1 MNIIQLTII
10 KIEDYGP
17 WTLTLGSDRE
27 AELQMLQAGIYHD
40 LQNLFSK
47 YNCLVF
53 FNRFDEYFVITNTL
67 TLQNHISILK
77 EISLKHPGLC
87 ISFTI
92 GNGKTP
98 LDANINAYQVRKDGK
113 FLNKEFRIYGC
124 SEEINNISY
133 TSSSLKDRKI
143 KTLHIDING
152 SSGIG
157 NYISPYETTVKVMK
171 SYVLLMDKFLKKNS
185 LTFFLGGDNFM
196 IIADL
201 IETDEISYLLNSIS
215 DELGIKFNCGIGFG
229 KTSRESA
236 KNATEALDL
245 IRKLRKKGQI
255 IPIYEIT

>member
-1 MNIIQLTII
+1 MSIIQLTII
-10 KIEDYGP
+10 KIEGYGH
-17 WTLTLGSDRE
+17 WTLSLGSDRE
-27 AELQMLQAGIYHD
+27 AELQMLQADIYHD
-40 LQNLFSK
+40 LQNIFSK

-77 EISLKHPGLC
+77 EISLKFPDLC

-92 GNGKTP
+92 GNGTTP
-98 LDANINAYQVRKDGK
+98 LNANIDAYRARKDGK
-113 FLNKEFRIYGC
+113 FLDKELRIYG
-124 SEEINNISY
+124 SKEINNHLSISPN
-133 TSSSLKDRKI
+133 LNNIKI

-196 IIADL
+196 IIADS
-201 IETDEISYLLNSIS
+201 IDKNEISYLLNSVS
-215 DELGIKFNCGIGFG
+215 DELDIKFNCGIGFG

-236 KNATEALDL
+236 KNATKALDL

-255 IPIYEIT
+255 IPIYEIK

>member
-1 MNIIQLTII
+1 MNIQLTII
-10 KIEDYGP
+10 KIEGYGP

-27 AELQMLQAGIYHD
+27 AELQMLQSEIYHD

-67 TLQNHISILK
+67 TLQNHISIIK
-77 EISLKHPGLC
+77 EISLKHPELC

-98 LDANINAYQVRKDGK
+98 LDANIDAYQARKNGK
-113 FLNKEFRIYGC
+113 FLDKEFRIYGDIYDL
-124 SEEINNISY
+124 SDIP
-133 TSSSLKDRKI
+133 SSLNERKI
-143 KTLHIDING
+143 KILHIDISG

-157 NYISPYETTVKVMK
+157 NQISPYETTVKVMK

-196 IIADL
+196 IISDL
-201 IETDEISYLLNSIS
+201 IEKDEISYLLNSIS
-215 DELGIKFNCGIGFG
+215 DELDIKFNCGIGFG
-229 KTSRESA
+229 NTSRESA

-255 IPIYEIT
+255 IPIYEIK

>member
-1 MNIIQLTII
+1 MMNIQLTII
-10 KIEDYGP
+10 KIEGYGP

-27 AELQMLQAGIYHD
+27 AELQMLQADIYHD

-53 FNRFDEYFVITNTL
+53 FNTFDEYFVITNTL
-67 TLQNHISILK
+67 TLQNHISIIK
-77 EISLKHPGLC
+77 EISQKNPDLC

-98 LDANINAYQVRKDGK
+98 LDANINAYQARKNDK
-113 FLNKEFRIYGC
+113 FLDEEFRIYG
-124 SEEINNISY
+124 EINNTVYMSS
-133 TSSSLKDRKI
+133 TSLNDKKI

-196 IIADL
+196 IIAADL
-201 IETDEISYLLNSIS
+201 IDKDEISCLLNSIS
-215 DELGIKFNCGIGFG
+215 DELDIKFNCGIGFG

-255 IPIYEIT
+255 IPIYEIK

>member
-1 MNIIQLTII
+1 MNIQLTII
-10 KIEDYGP
+10 KIEGYGP

-27 AELQMLQAGIYHD
+27 AELQMLQAKIYHD

-67 TLQNHISILK
+67 TLQNHISIIK
-77 EISLKHPGLC
+77 EISLKHPELC

-98 LDANINAYQVRKDGK
+98 LDANIDAYQARKNGK
-113 FLNKEFRIYGC
+113 FLDKKFRIYGDIYNL
-124 SEEINNISY
+124 SDA
-133 TSSSLKDRKI
+133 SSSLNDKKI
-143 KTLHIDING
+143 KILHIDING

-157 NYISPYETTVKVMK
+157 NHNSPYETTVKVMK

-196 IIADL
+196 IIADS
-201 IETDEISYLLNSIS
+201 IEKDEISYLLNTIS
-215 DELGIKFNCGIGFG
+215 DELDIKFNCGIGFG
-229 KTSRESA
+229 KTSKESA
-236 KNATEALDL
+236 KNATEALDS
-245 IRKLRKKGQI
+245 IRILRKKGQI
-255 IPIYEIT
+255 IPIYEIK

>member
-1 MNIIQLTII
+1 MSIQLTII
-10 KIEDYGP
+10 KIEGYGP

-27 AELQMLQAGIYHD
+27 AELQMLQAEIYRD

-67 TLQNHISILK
+67 TLQNHVSIIK
-77 EISLKHPGLC
+77 EISLKHPELC

-98 LDANINAYQVRKDGK
+98 LDANIHAYQARKNGK
-113 FLNKEFRIYGC
+113 FLDKEFQIYGDA
-124 SEEINNISY
+124 NNLSDMY
-133 TSSSLKDRKI
+133 SSLNDRKI
-143 KTLHIDING
+143 KILHIDING

-157 NYISPYETTVKVMK
+157 NHVSPYETTVKVMK

-201 IETDEISYLLNSIS
+201 IEKDEISYLLNSIS
-215 DELGIKFNCGIGFG
+215 DELDIKFNCGIGFG

-236 KNATEALDL
+236 KNATEALDS

-255 IPIYEIT
+255 IPIYEIK

>member
-1 MNIIQLTII
+1 MNIQLTIV
-10 KIEDYGP
+10 KIEGYGP

-27 AELQMLQAGIYHD
+27 AELQMFQAKVYHD

-67 TLQNHISILK
+67 TLQNHISIIK
-77 EISLKHPGLC
+77 EISLKHPELC

-98 LDANINAYQVRKDGK
+98 LDANIDAYQVRKNGK
-113 FLNKEFRIYGC
+113 FLDREFRIYGDV
-124 SEEINNISY
+124 NNFSDM
-133 TSSSLKDRKI
+133 SSSLNDRNIKI
-143 KTLHIDING
+143 LHIDING
-152 SSGIG
+152 SSGIR
-157 NYISPYETTVKVMK
+157 NHISPYETTVKVMK
-171 SYVLLMDKFLKKNS
+171 SYVLLMEKFIKKNS

-201 IETDEISYLLNSIS
+201 IEKDEISYLLNSIS
-215 DELGIKFNCGIGFG
+215 NELDIKFNCGIGFG

-236 KNATEALDL
+236 KNATEALDS

-255 IPIYEIT
+255 IPIYEIK

>member
-1 MNIIQLTII
+1 MNIQLTII
-10 KIEDYGP
+10 KIEGYGP

-27 AELQMLQAGIYHD
+27 AELQMLQSEIYHD

-67 TLQNHISILK
+67 TLQNHISIIK
-77 EISLKHPGLC
+77 EISLKHPELC

-98 LDANINAYQVRKDGK
+98 LDANIDAYQARKNGK
-113 FLNKEFRIYGC
+113 FLDKEFLIYGDVYDL
-124 SEEINNISY
+124 SDV
-133 TSSSLKDRKI
+133 SSSLNERKI
-143 KTLHIDING
+143 KILHIDING

-157 NYISPYETTVKVMK
+157 NHISPYETTVKVMK

-201 IETDEISYLLNSIS
+201 MEKDEISYLLNSIS
-215 DELGIKFNCGIGFG
+215 DELDIKFNCGIGFG
-229 KTSRESA
+229 NTSRESA

-255 IPIYEIT
+255 IPIYEIK

>member
-1 MNIIQLTII
+1 MNIQLTII
-10 KIEDYGP
+10 KIEGYGP

-27 AELQMLQAGIYHD
+27 AELQMLQSEIYHD

-67 TLQNHISILK
+67 TLQNHISIIK
-77 EISLKHPGLC
+77 EISLKHPELC

-98 LDANINAYQVRKDGK
+98 LDANIDAYQARKNGK
-113 FLNKEFRIYGC
+113 ILDKEFRIYGDVYDL
-124 SEEINNISY
+124 SDIP
-133 TSSSLKDRKI
+133 SSLNERKI
-143 KTLHIDING
+143 KILHIDISG

-157 NYISPYETTVKVMK
+157 NQISPYETTVKVMK

-196 IIADL
+196 IIADS
-201 IETDEISYLLNSIS
+201 IEKDEISYLLNTIS
-215 DELGIKFNCGIGFG
+215 DELDIKFNCGIGFG
-229 KTSRESA
+229 KTSKESA
-236 KNATEALDL
+236 KNATEALDS

-255 IPIYEIT
+255 IPIYEIK

>member
-1 MNIIQLTII
+1 MNIQVTII
-10 KIEDYGP
+10 KIEGYGP
-17 WTLTLGSDRE
+17 WTLVLGSDRE
-27 AELQMLQAGIYHD
+27 AKLQMLQAKIYHD
-40 LQNLFSK
+40 LQYLFSK

-67 TLQNHISILK
+67 TLPDHISIIK
-77 EISLKHPGLC
+77 EISLKHPELC

-98 LDANINAYQVRKDGK
+98 LDANIDAYQARKNGK
-113 FLNKEFRIYGC
+113 FLDKEFQIYG
-124 SEEINNISY
+124 EINNLSDI
-133 TSSSLKDRKI
+133 SSSLNDKKI

-152 SSGIG
+152 SSSIG
-157 NYISPYETTVKVMK
+157 NHVSPYETTVKVMK
-171 SYVLLMDKFLKKNS
+171 SYILLMDKFLKKNS

-201 IETDEISYLLNSIS
+201 IEKDEISYLLNSIS
-215 DELGIKFNCGIGFG
+215 DELDIKFNCGIGFG
-229 KTSRESA
+229 NTSRESA

-255 IPIYEIT
+255 IPIYEIK

>member
-1 MNIIQLTII
+1 MNIQLTII
-10 KIEDYGP
+10 KIEDYGT

-27 AELQMLQAGIYHD
+27 AELQMLQANIYHD

-47 YNCLVF
+47 SNCLVF

-67 TLQNHISILK
+67 TLQDHISIIK
-77 EISLKHPGLC
+77 EISLKHPELC

-98 LDANINAYQVRKDGK
+98 LDANIDAYQARKNGK
-113 FLNKEFRIYGC
+113 FLDKEFQIYG
-124 SEEINNISY
+124 EINNLSNI
-133 TSSSLKDRKI
+133 SSSLNDKKI

-157 NYISPYETTVKVMK
+157 NHISPYETTVKVMK
-171 SYVLLMDKFLKKNS
+171 SYILLMDKFLKKNS

-201 IETDEISYLLNSIS
+201 IEKDEISYLLNSIS
-215 DELGIKFNCGIGFG
+215 DELDIKFNCGIGLG
-229 KTSRESA
+229 RTSRESA
-236 KNATEALDL
+236 KNATEALDW

-255 IPIYEIT
+255 IPIYEIK

>member
-1 MNIIQLTII
+1 MNIQLTII
-10 KIEDYGP
+10 KIEGYGP

-27 AELQMLQAGIYHD
+27 AELQMLQAEIYHD

-67 TLQNHISILK
+67 TLQNHISIIK
-77 EISLKHPGLC
+77 EISLKHPELC

-98 LDANINAYQVRKDGK
+98 LDANIDAYQARKNGK
-113 FLNKEFRIYGC
+113 FLDKEFLIYGDVYDL
-124 SEEINNISY
+124 SDV
-133 TSSSLKDRKI
+133 SSSLNERKI
-143 KTLHIDING
+143 KILHIDISG

-157 NYISPYETTVKVMK
+157 NHISPYETTVKVMK

-196 IIADL
+196 IISDL
-201 IETDEISYLLNSIS
+201 IEKDEISYLLNSIS
-215 DELGIKFNCGIGFG
+215 DELDIKFNCGIGFG
-229 KTSRESA
+229 NTSRESA

-255 IPIYEIT
+255 IPIYEIK